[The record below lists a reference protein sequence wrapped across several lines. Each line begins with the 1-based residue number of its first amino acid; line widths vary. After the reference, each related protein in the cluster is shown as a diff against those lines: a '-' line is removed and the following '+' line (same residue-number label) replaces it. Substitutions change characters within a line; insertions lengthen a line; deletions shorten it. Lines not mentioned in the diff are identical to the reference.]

1 MGKKDTR
8 GKEKAKAKIKVFV
21 LVFVFVSAIFNI
33 AVSWGIIAN
42 TMSWIYDYIARPM
55 LILLIIISIITVI
68 IAIGYCFVKKKSFF
82 IVTILAFACMIIY
95 SSLVFS
101 AFSHIRPQPKSMK
114 VFLELTD
121 IKNINIL
128 NISDLSKT
136 VSENENRT
144 SILGKNS
151 FEVEYHTWSG
161 RTNSSENYN
170 LTQEIFGSDNLFFV
184 NHQKLI
190 NYLTNY
196 YITND
201 VWNIG
206 IIDDDIYSFTKGDVN
221 CICVYKTKTSEH
233 SPDYELAYYAFVIS
247 NNEKVY
253 VASYELMCTN
263 PFTFDAVQT
272 TQRIVDE
279 LISNGCL

>member
-1 MGKKDTR
+1 MGKKDGK
-8 GKEKAKAKIKVFV
+8 GKEKAKIRVFV

-33 AVSWGIIAN
+33 AVSWGIMAN

-55 LILLIIISIITVI
+55 FILLIIISIITVI

-82 IVTILAFACMIIY
+82 IVTILSFAGMVIY

-101 AFSHIRPQPKSMK
+101 TFSPIRPQPESMK

-121 IKNINIL
+121 VKRINIL
-128 NISDLSKT
+128 NFSDLNKT
-136 VSENENRT
+136 VSKNENRI

-151 FEVEYHTWSG
+151 FEREYYTPSG
-161 RTNSSENYN
+161 RLNDSEDYDIS
-170 LTQEIFGSDNLFFV
+170 QEVFGFENLFFV
-184 NHQKLI
+184 NYQKLI

-196 YITND
+196 YIIND

-206 IIDDDIYSFTKGDVN
+206 IIDDDIYSFTTGDVN

-233 SPDYELAYYAFVIS
+233 SPDYELAYYAFVIY
-247 NNEKVY
+247 NNKKVY
-253 VASYELMCTN
+253 VASYNLMCTN
-263 PFTFDAVQT
+263 PFTFDSEQT
-272 TQRIVDE
+272 TKRIVDE